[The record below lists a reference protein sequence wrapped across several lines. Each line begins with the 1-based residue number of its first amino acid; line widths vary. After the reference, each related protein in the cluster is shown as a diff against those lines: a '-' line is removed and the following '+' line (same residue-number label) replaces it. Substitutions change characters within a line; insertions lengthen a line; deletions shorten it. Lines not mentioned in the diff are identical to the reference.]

1 MAAYANLHLA
11 FEQMRVRAR
20 RAERRDAAEQDGTGP
35 DNAIGLIQQGGGG
48 GGGGGSGGGSGAS
61 GGDDDEDE
69 EPPRVLIVGPEHSGK
84 TTACKLLV
92 NYAVRGTAACSPL
105 YVNLDPSDGGFTIPG
120 TVSACVI
127 DSPLPTSSPANP
139 LGITATSAPTALSS
153 SKLTPLVHWYGHTD
167 VKKNAGLME
176 HLIRV
181 LNEECQER
189 LEIDAL
195 ARTSGIIIDTP
206 ANFTAVPMQDKFA
219 LVKAAV
225 YAFRVNVILVIG
237 NEKLTV
243 EMQKIFSSE
252 EAKGQSQRPITVLKI
267 PRSPGVVDLDSA
279 YCERVQAHQVK
290 NYFYGSPLQLPPEL
304 AAAFTSAGGREGQGL
319 SGLNLGGEAAAMDLA
334 LSPHSSVVSFD
345 DLTIYRIGQDSF
357 APSSALPIGASR
369 ALGEMQPVKIDP
381 SQPGQ
386 GIVNI
391 VLAVL
396 SLTEAPEMD
405 IEEAIL
411 DADVLGFV
419 VITSIDTENNRFTVL
434 VPSAASLAG
443 RVALTGSIQWQEA

>member
-1 MAAYANLHLA
+1 MTAYANLHLA
-11 FEQMRVRAR
+11 FEQMRIRAR
-20 RAERRDAAEQDGTGP
+20 RAERRIHSEQGGP
-35 DNAIGLIQQGGGG
+35 PTDNAIGLIKQDDPSSRGSGVGSGGGG
-48 GGGGGSGGGSGAS
+48 GAS
-61 GGDDDEDE
+61 GDDGEEDE
-69 EPPRVLIVGPEHSGK
+69 EPPRILVVGPEHSGK

-92 NYAVRGTAACSPL
+92 NYAVRGMAACSPL

-120 TVSACVI
+120 TLSACVI

-167 VKKNAGLME
+167 VRKNPQLIE

-189 LEIDAL
+189 LEIDVL
-195 ARTSGIIIDTP
+195 TRTSGIIIDTP
-206 ANFTAVPMQDKFA
+206 ANFSAVPMQDKFA

-225 YAFRVNVILVIG
+225 HAFRG

-243 EMQKIFSSE
+243 EMQKIFE
-252 EAKGQSQRPITVLKI
+252 NDEAARSQRRITVLKI
-267 PRSPGVVDLDSA
+267 PRSPGVVDLDTA
-279 YCERVQAHQVK
+279 YCERIQAYQVK
-290 NYFYGSPLQLPPEL
+290 NYFYGSPIQLPSEL
-304 AAAFTSAGGREGQGL
+304 SAAFNTAGGREGQGL
-319 SGLNLGGEAAAMDLA
+319 SGLNLGGEAAVMDLA
-334 LSPHSSVVSFD
+334 LSPHSSVISFD
-345 DLTIYRIGQDSF
+345 DLSIYRIGQDSF

-411 DADVLGFV
+411 DADVLGFI
-419 VITSIDTENNRFTVL
+419 VIHGE
-434 VPSAASLAG
+434 
-443 RVALTGSIQWQEA
+443 